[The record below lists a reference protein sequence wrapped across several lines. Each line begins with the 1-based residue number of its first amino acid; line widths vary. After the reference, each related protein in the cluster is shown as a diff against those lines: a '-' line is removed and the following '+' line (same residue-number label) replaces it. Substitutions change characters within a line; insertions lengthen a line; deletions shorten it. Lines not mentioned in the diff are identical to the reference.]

1 MLVISMLIVR
11 GEMGSVS
18 FGVDPVFCVGVGE
31 VGEDPVRVG
40 VVLPELA
47 VGGSEGTGVV
57 QRVLRV

>member
-1 MLVISMLIVR
+1 
-11 GEMGSVS
+11 MGSVS